1 MQAGRQHN
9 QTTADPTLVQSR
21 AAAAMLTTTQQ
32 ALAAP
37 GSDEDDKATK
47 TEINDRINRI
57 ASNDWTTI
65 AELLT
70 KAQKPV

>member
-1 MQAGRQHN
+1 
-9 QTTADPTLVQSR
+9 
-21 AAAAMLTTTQQ
+21 MLTTTQQ